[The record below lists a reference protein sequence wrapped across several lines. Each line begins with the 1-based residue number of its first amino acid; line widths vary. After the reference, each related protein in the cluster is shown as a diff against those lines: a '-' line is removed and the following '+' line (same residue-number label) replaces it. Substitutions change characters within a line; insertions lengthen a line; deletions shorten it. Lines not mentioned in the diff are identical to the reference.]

1 MESIYGLVPRD
12 SNRPRQWCLYK
23 EKKKKTAIVSK
34 LFALVYDHNDVMA
47 NGDDDYGSI
56 KQSALSIRG
65 IVHGDGTWR

>member
-1 MESIYGLVPRD
+1 MVFVQQ
-12 SNRPRQWCLYK
+12 N
-23 EKKKKTAIVSK
+23 KKKKTAIVSK